1 MERVVDLDRA
11 ADEVAERRPG
21 WSSRGLVVGPVTW
34 RDESAPWPQRLE
46 TERSRV
52 GDPDSIGV
60 HFSGSGGAELVIVL
74 FRGGWADVDF
84 IATLAALS
92 LTACTSTGSPT
103 AATAATTAASSQA
116 PASTPTPDSG
126 KTALE
131 AAVRAYSKAYF
142 AGNATT
148 GYAMLSKRCT
158 AAVDKDV
165 YAVAIATEAK
175 AYGKQTIKTLTVE
188 QLSGDLARVSYTYS
202 VPLLN
207 QKSQPWTREGGT
219 WHYDAC

>member
-1 MERVVDLDRA
+1 MRT
-11 ADEVAERRPG
+11 P
-21 WSSRGLVVGPVTW
+21 
-34 RDESAPWPQRLE
+34 
-46 TERSRV
+46 
-52 GDPDSIGV
+52 SIA
-60 HFSGSGGAELVIVL
+60 S
-74 FRGGWADVDF
+74 
-84 IATLAALS
+84 IAVLAALN

-103 AATAATTAASSQA
+103 AATAATSATSAASSQA
-116 PASTPTPDSG
+116 PASSPTPDSG

-142 AGNATT
+142 AGDATT
-148 GYAMLSKRCT
+148 AYRLFSKRCT

-165 YAVAIATEAK
+165 YAVAIAAEAK
-175 AYGKQTIKTLTVE
+175 AYGKQAIKTLTVE

-207 QKSQPWTREGGT
+207 QKSQPWTREGGA